1 MPSSITTITITGKSG
16 PQSIPAAWR
25 GDRLAVNRPVL
36 TSGLSTAPRTWTVT
50 HLGTG
55 LSAATVNAPQ
65 RVVVALAKAWDCPA
79 AGWEALKVSSD
90 ARRWPLARRW
100 RDDVDRAGRG
110 LPVIGPREL
119 TPLEALESAG
129 TAAEVEAAVRA
140 AMGAPEPMGEAEADA
155 QWPAEVTRKA
165 TGSGAVRRAPDG
177 LLEYWWLP
185 RGRNYTEAEA
195 LSLAGWFEVPAAG
208 DVEAWCLGSTAETP
222 AGDTVEPDHPDAWPR
237 LLGLI

>member
-1 MPSSITTITITGKSG
+1 MPCPAITVQTATTGPREVPTK
-16 PQSIPAAWR
+16 WV
-25 GDRLAVNRPVL
+25 GDWLAVHRPVRKE
-36 TSGLSTAPRTWTVT
+36 GLSAEPALWTVT
-50 HLGTG
+50 LQPLG
-55 LSAATVNAPQ
+55 LSGGEVAAPLRA
-65 RVVVALAKAWDCPA
+65 VVALARLWDTAAARWDEVAEAGNASAWQ
-79 AGWEALKVSSD
+79 
-90 ARRWPLARRW
+90 W
-100 RDDVDRAGRG
+100 RDRFRDDLQRVRSGR
-110 LPVIGPREL
+110 PPFGPREL

-140 AMGAPEPMGEAEADA
+140 AMGAPEPMGEAETDA

-208 DVEAWCLGSTAETP
+208 DVETWCLGSTAETP

-237 LLGLI
+237 LLGLV